1 VMMLAESKR
10 ERSSGKGRRVFLIL
24 GFGCFSSL
32 SFVCVMLL
40 LFAHSGSRN
49 GSRAREVNSKTEIPN
64 QFTLPTFR
72 YLLLYIF
79 FFPLLFF
86 QFTLLPLLYFDF
98 DLI

>member
-49 GSRAREVNSKTEIPN
+49 GSRATEVNSKTEIPN
-64 QFTLPTFR
+64 QFTSPSFKRSKIYRKAL
-72 YLLLYIF
+72 YLILKF
-79 FFPLLFF
+79 LF
-86 QFTLLPLLYFDF
+86 
-98 DLI
+98 LILFLHLKKLG